1 MRRHSRQG
9 QPPSPQR
16 QSRKRHRALCSV
28 AMTLSVVT
36 LGACSSSADTVA
48 ARHDAVQHSL
58 DALVS
63 EDGLPAALAS
73 IQDRNGNSRNYTAG
87 VGDLTTGSEV
97 PLNGQIRIGSNT
109 KTFTAVVV
117 LQLVAEGKIELDTP
131 IETYLPGLV
140 RGDGIDGHNI
150 TIRQLLQHTS
160 GLPNYSNYLEDE
172 VRYYD
177 PRELL
182 DIALEH
188 PADFA
193 PGTSWKYSNTN
204 YVLAGLLVQKIT
216 EKPLAEEMNR
226 RIFAPIDLQHTYF
239 PEPYDEK
246 ISELHPRGYYRESS
260 DAPPVDITEID
271 PSWGWAA
278 GQLISTTSDL
288 NQFLHALLDG
298 RLLPAAQLDQMR
310 TTVPA
315 EETFGPDARYG
326 LGLVSR
332 PLPCGGLSWS
342 HGGSFPGYETRG
354 GATDDGR
361 EANIAVSMQV
371 VDDATRRKL
380 EHAVAIALCR

>member
-73 IQDRNGNSRNYTAG
+73 IQDRNGNSHNYTAG

-97 PLNGQIRIGSNT
+97 PPNGQIRIGSNT

-204 YVLAGLLVQKIT
+204 YVLAAYSYRRSLK
-216 EKPLAEEMNR
+216 KPLAEEMNR

-246 ISELHPRGYYRESS
+246 ISELHPRGYYRESIGRAS
-260 DAPPVDITEID
+260 RRHHRDRPLVGMGRRAIDLHHLGPQPVSPRT
-271 PSWGWAA
+271 P
-278 GQLISTTSDL
+278 
-288 NQFLHALLDG
+288 
-298 RLLPAAQLDQMR
+298 RR
-310 TTVPA
+310 TTAPRSP
-315 EETFGPDARYG
+315 TRPDAHN
-326 LGLVSR
+326 R
-332 PLPCGGLSWS
+332 PRGGNLRTRCPLRTWIGQPSATVWRPVLEPRRQ
-342 HGGSFPGYETRG
+342 FPWIRDTRG
-354 GATDDGR
+354 ALPTTDAKR
-361 EANIAVSMQV
+361 TSRSAC
-371 VDDATRRKL
+371 K
-380 EHAVAIALCR
+380 

>member
-48 ARHDAVQHSL
+48 ARHDAVQRSL

-73 IQDRNGNSRNYTAG
+73 IQDRNGNSHNYTAG

-97 PLNGQIRIGSNT
+97 PPNGQIRIGSNT

-288 NQFLHALLDG
+288 NQFLYALLDG
-298 RLLPAAQLDQMR
+298 RLLPAAELDQMR
-310 TTVPA
+310 TTVHVG
-315 EETFGPDARYG
+315 GPTGLEYG
-326 LGLVSR
+326 LGLTSR
-332 PLPCGGLSWS
+332 TLSCGGVYWG
-342 HGGSFPGYETRG
+342 HGGDIVGYETRG
-354 GATDDGR
+354 GITDNGRAVNLAVTALPTTASAT
-361 EANIAVSMQV
+361 QHV
-371 VDDATRRKL
+371 VDTVDR
-380 EHAVAIALCR
+380 ALCS

>member
-73 IQDRNGNSRNYTAG
+73 IQDRNGNSHNYTAG

-97 PLNGQIRIGSNT
+97 PPNGQIRIGSNT

-204 YVLAGLLVQKIT
+204 YVLAGLLVQKVT
-216 EKPLAEEMNR
+216 GRPVAEEMNR
-226 RIFAPIDLQHTYF
+226 RIFAPIGLRDTYF
-239 PEPYDEK
+239 PSPGDMT
-246 ISELHPRGYYRESS
+246 IRGPHPKGYHRTAPDSPLS
-260 DAPPVDITEID
+260 DVTEMD

-380 EHAVAIALCR
+380 EHAVDITLCR

>member
-1 MRRHSRQG
+1 
-9 QPPSPQR
+9 
-16 QSRKRHRALCSV
+16 
-28 AMTLSVVT
+28 MTLSVVT

-73 IQDRNGNSRNYTAG
+73 IQDRNGNSHNYTAG

-97 PLNGQIRIGSNT
+97 PPNGQIRIGSNT

-140 RGDGIDGHNI
+140 RGGRDRRPQHHHPP
-150 TIRQLLQHTS
+150 TPPTHQRTPQLQQ
-160 GLPNYSNYLEDE
+160 LPGDE

-216 EKPLAEEMNR
+216 EKPLGR
-226 RIFAPIDLQHTYF
+226 GD
-239 PEPYDEK
+239 EPANLRADR
-246 ISELHPRGYYRESS
+246 S
-260 DAPPVDITEID
+260 
-271 PSWGWAA
+271 AA
-278 GQLISTTSDL
+278 HI
-288 NQFLHALLDG
+288 
-298 RLLPAAQLDQMR
+298 
-310 TTVPA
+310 
-315 EETFGPDARYG
+315 
-326 LGLVSR
+326 
-332 PLPCGGLSWS
+332 LS
-342 HGGSFPGYETRG
+342 
-354 GATDDGR
+354 
-361 EANIAVSMQV
+361 
-371 VDDATRRKL
+371 
-380 EHAVAIALCR
+380 